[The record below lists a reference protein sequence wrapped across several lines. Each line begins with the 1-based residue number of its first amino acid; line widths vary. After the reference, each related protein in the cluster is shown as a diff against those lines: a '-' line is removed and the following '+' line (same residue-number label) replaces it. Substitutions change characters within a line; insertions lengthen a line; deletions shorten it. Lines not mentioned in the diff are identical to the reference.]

1 MFELIERD
9 PPGELAESGM
19 NDMNL
24 LAINPPGPDGGIPF
38 GVWIAV
44 VAVIIVIG
52 TVTAIRRRRK

>member
-1 MFELIERD
+1 LFELIERD
-9 PPGELAESGM
+9 PPGELAEPGM